1 MVSTLVG
8 IGIKL
13 QVITRTSLILT
24 IRGSIVEATIV
35 ILAMQV
41 FSTSTTMATAIRI
54 MVLVFQS
61 VLSKIVIQD

>member
-1 MVSTLVG
+1 M
-8 IGIKL
+8 
-13 QVITRTSLILT
+13 VITRTSLILT

-41 FSTSTTMATAIRI
+41 FSTSTTTMATAIRI